1 MQHSFNIEI
10 AKEYGLLEAIII
22 NNLFFWIEKNKA
34 NNVNY
39 YDGTYWTYNS
49 IKALNELFP
58 YASERK
64 ISYALKHLEE
74 EGIIKTGNYNKLAQ
88 DRTLWYAFTEKGISI
103 LQNCCFH
110 FTKSTN
116 GFYKSDEPI
125 PDINTDINT
134 DIIYNPPT
142 TCEDYMYADAYPQA
156 DQPKKARPKINYQ
169 EIADM
174 YNTICISLPR
184 MTTLSDKRKE
194 AIAARL
200 KHYTVDQFREM
211 FTKAEN
217 SAFLKGSNNRNW
229 MANFDWLI
237 KDANFA
243 KVLDGNY
250 DNTIGTTTTGNQTSK
265 TTTSKTTTS
274 KTTQEFETNSFDI
287 DELYNMALQKS
298 YKELGLS

>member
-1 MQHSFNIEI
+1 MQHSFHIEI

-74 EGIIKTGNYNKLAQ
+74 EGIIKTGNYNKLAY

-103 LQNCCFH
+103 LQKCCFH

-134 DIIYNPPT
+134 DNNNSSSIEKRDTIYDFLEQNFGRTLNSIEIEMIREWNDNELTRYAIKQAVLNGKYNVKYINTILVNYRNNSITTVQQAQEEEKKFKSKKEIKKSRTSVMDETLKEIYNG
-142 TCEDYMYADAYPQA
+142 
-156 DQPKKARPKINYQ
+156 
-169 EIADM
+169 
-174 YNTICISLPR
+174 TI
-184 MTTLSDKRKE
+184 K
-194 AIAARL
+194 
-200 KHYTVDQFREM
+200 
-211 FTKAEN
+211 
-217 SAFLKGSNNRNW
+217 
-229 MANFDWLI
+229 
-237 KDANFA
+237 
-243 KVLDGNY
+243 
-250 DNTIGTTTTGNQTSK
+250 
-265 TTTSKTTTS
+265 
-274 KTTQEFETNSFDI
+274 
-287 DELYNMALQKS
+287 LQ
-298 YKELGLS
+298 

>member
-1 MQHSFNIEI
+1 MQHSFHIEI

-74 EGIIKTGNYNKLAQ
+74 EGIIKTGNYNKLAY

-103 LQNCCFH
+103 LQKCCFH

-134 DIIYNPPT
+134 DNNNSSSSIEKCDTIYDFLEQNFGRTLNGIEIEMIREWNDNELTRYAIKQAVLNGKYNVKYINTILVNYKNNSITTVQQAQEEEKMFKSKKEIKKSRTSAMDETIKEIYNG
-142 TCEDYMYADAYPQA
+142 
-156 DQPKKARPKINYQ
+156 
-169 EIADM
+169 
-174 YNTICISLPR
+174 TI
-184 MTTLSDKRKE
+184 K
-194 AIAARL
+194 
-200 KHYTVDQFREM
+200 
-211 FTKAEN
+211 
-217 SAFLKGSNNRNW
+217 
-229 MANFDWLI
+229 
-237 KDANFA
+237 
-243 KVLDGNY
+243 
-250 DNTIGTTTTGNQTSK
+250 
-265 TTTSKTTTS
+265 
-274 KTTQEFETNSFDI
+274 
-287 DELYNMALQKS
+287 LQ
-298 YKELGLS
+298 